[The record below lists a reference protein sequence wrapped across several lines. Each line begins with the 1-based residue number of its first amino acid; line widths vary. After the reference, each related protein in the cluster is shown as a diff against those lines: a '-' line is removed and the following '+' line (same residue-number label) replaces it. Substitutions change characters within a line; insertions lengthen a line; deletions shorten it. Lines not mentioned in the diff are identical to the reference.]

1 MKKAFALRHVAFE
14 DLGCL
19 EPILKSHG
27 YEVAYFDLGVESLS
41 GISPLEADL
50 VIALGGP
57 ISVYDLHLY
66 PFLQT
71 EIAWLRAR
79 LIEDLPTLGIC
90 LGAQLMAA
98 ALNAKVYPGAKGKEI
113 GWAPLTRG
121 AHSAEAGYMD
131 HIIGRLVDSATHVFH
146 WHGDTFDLPA
156 GAKHLASSERYAN
169 QAFSVGKNC
178 LALQFH
184 PEFEVSKVEQ
194 WLIGHAHE
202 ISHEISKTHNLSQKR
217 LRSDTRKHA
226 AAFQIATHNFWDAW
240 LTGLQ
245 GGKLSGKQTRPRIRM
260 VA

>member
-1 MKKAFALRHVAFE
+1 MKKAFALRHVASE

-27 YEVAYFDLGVESLS
+27 YEVAYLDLGVDSLS
-41 GISPLEADL
+41 ASSPLEADL

-113 GWAPLTRG
+113 GWAPLTRA
-121 AHSAEAGYMD
+121 AHSAQAAYLD
-131 HIIGRLVDSATHVFH
+131 RLIDSATHVFH

-156 GAKHLASSERYAN
+156 GAKHLASSKRYAN

-184 PEFEVSKVEQ
+184 PEFDAMKVEQ

-202 ISHEISKTHNLSQKR
+202 INHEISKTHNLSQKR
-217 LRSDTRKHA
+217 LRSDTKKHA
-226 AAFQIATHNFWDAW
+226 AAFQVATQNFWDAW
-240 LTGLQ
+240 LFGLQ
-245 GGKLSGKQTRPRIRM
+245 SGDLPGRQTRPRIRM